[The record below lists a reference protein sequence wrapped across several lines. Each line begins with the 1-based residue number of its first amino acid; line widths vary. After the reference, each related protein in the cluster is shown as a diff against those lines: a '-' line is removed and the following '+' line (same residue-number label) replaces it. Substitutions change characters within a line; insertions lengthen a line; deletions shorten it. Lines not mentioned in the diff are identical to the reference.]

1 MRFKNTEINSS
12 TYENSVH
19 YLKVAFQSNEENLLY
34 EKICRDN
41 LLTIWRK
48 QSEFLTFPFNQNL
61 LYVKQRFRFLKCKQR
76 APFSRVHSFL
86 QGRNGESFPKC
97 ELET

>member
-48 QSEFLTFPFNQNL
+48 QSEFLTFRFNQNL
-61 LYVKQRFRFLKCKQR
+61 LYVKQRFRFLKW
-76 APFSRVHSFL
+76 VHSFL

-97 ELET
+97 ELES